1 MQSKAFAREGLHLS
15 RSAPF
20 NFPESMPGL
29 HRGWYQNSIHRLYLS
44 STKDTQSH
52 PITSSARWRNQ
63 ASAPS
68 LGQGPPPLK
77 NKKGGDV
84 GSHGNPQALPERNFP
99 VAKTKPARA
108 KPRACPL
115 PCPSYDTTLCSAN
128 QPVKVLRHPMTQP
141 VPPPPVTILYNQ
153 PSQ

>member
-1 MQSKAFAREGLHLS
+1 MQSKAFAREGLDS
-15 RSAPF
+15 QRSAPF
-20 NFPESMPGL
+20 DFPESMPGL

-84 GSHGNPQALPERNFP
+84 GSHGNPQALPERNF
-99 VAKTKPARA
+99 R
-108 KPRACPL
+108 PRA
-115 PCPSYDTTLCSAN
+115 PSPEPAHFLVPHMTPPYA
-128 QPVKVLRHPMTQP
+128 QPISPRQVPRHPMTQP

-153 PSQ
+153 PPQ